1 MGDLGQINF
10 PHYDLRDPDSILKCI
25 KYADF
30 VVNLTGS
37 DYETRHFKFDDV
49 HVTGA
54 QYIAEA
60 CKKAGIKKLIHF
72 SALNADK
79 ESSSAFLQSK
89 AFGEEVV
96 RKCFPEAVIMRPA
109 DVFGKEDRFLNYY
122 ASLRMLPFSALPI
135 VKRGMQ
141 TTKRPVYVVD
151 VAKAVVSA
159 LTDPSTEN
167 QTYELT
173 GPKEY
178 LLHDLVSYIYHVSY
192 RPFKPYSPP
201 QFLARFAARILEL
214 SPFTPY
220 MTTDVWKRLHF
231 NDMQD

>member
-1 MGDLGQINF
+1 MCDVLFTSVPQ
-10 PHYDLRDPDSILKCI
+10 HYDLRDPDSILKCI

-89 AFGEEVV
+89 A
-96 RKCFPEAVIMRPA
+96 C
-109 DVFGKEDRFLNYY
+109 
-122 ASLRMLPFSALPI
+122 
-135 VKRGMQ
+135 
-141 TTKRPVYVVD
+141 VYICMYV
-151 VAKAVVSA
+151 
-159 LTDPSTEN
+159 
-167 QTYELT
+167 
-173 GPKEY
+173 
-178 LLHDLVSYIYHVSY
+178 H
-192 RPFKPYSPP
+192 
-201 QFLARFAARILEL
+201 
-214 SPFTPY
+214 TPR
-220 MTTDVWKRLHF
+220 D
-231 NDMQD
+231 